1 MEQGNGGRPFRLHN
15 KAQGNR
21 KLTYSQVQ
29 EIRTLYEAGTTQGQL
44 CREYGVS
51 VVQIGRIVRGEV
63 WKDAGQAVRR
73 GPSAE
78 DVQAALARS
87 LAVQAEVT
95 GAPLETLAA
104 VPRSPLDGGDA
115 PSEADGSAL
124 LKLSEESAARAKAFL
139 GEDK

>member
-1 MEQGNGGRPFRLHN
+1 MEQGNGGRPFRQNN

-21 KLTYSQVQ
+21 KLTYGQVQ
-29 EIRTLYEAGTTQGQL
+29 DIRTLYAAGSTQGAL

-63 WKDAGQAVRR
+63 WNDAGSAVRQAA
-73 GPSAE
+73 PAI

-95 GAPLETLAA
+95 GASVESLV
-104 VPRSPLDGGDA
+104 VPASPLDGGDA
-115 PSEADGSAL
+115 PSEADGSSL

-139 GEDK
+139 GDKHE